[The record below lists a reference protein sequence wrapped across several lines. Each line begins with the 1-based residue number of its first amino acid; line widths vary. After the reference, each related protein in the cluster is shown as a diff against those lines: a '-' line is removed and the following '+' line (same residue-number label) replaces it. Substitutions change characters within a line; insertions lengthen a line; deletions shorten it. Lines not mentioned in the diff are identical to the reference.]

1 MLIFQCSNFQISC
14 FNLFFKHHPRTVQIT
29 LEHNYDKDCSV
40 AKVIRI
46 YVPYWISCAGLPP
59 LSLCV
64 MDISGKEKT
73 RFPQMSQS
81 AKKTEKNNWKV
92 TPDEMVDGYT
102 IASVLGFKGLGMS
115 ASIVTQGQETFG
127 PVKELMPLGDMV
139 ILFSLFLGKPWKIF
153 QQIGCFY

>member
-1 MLIFQCSNFQISC
+1 
-14 FNLFFKHHPRTVQIT
+14 
-29 LEHNYDKDCSV
+29 
-40 AKVIRI
+40 
-46 YVPYWISCAGLPP
+46 
-59 LSLCV
+59 

-73 RFPQMSQS
+73 RFPRMSQS
-81 AKKTEKNNWKV
+81 AKNTEKNNWKV

-127 PVKELMPLGDMV
+127 PVKELMPLSDMV
-139 ILFSLFLGKPWKIF
+139 ILFSLSLRKPWKIC

>member
-1 MLIFQCSNFQISC
+1 
-14 FNLFFKHHPRTVQIT
+14 
-29 LEHNYDKDCSV
+29 
-40 AKVIRI
+40 
-46 YVPYWISCAGLPP
+46 
-59 LSLCV
+59 

-73 RFPQMSQS
+73 RFPRMSPS

-139 ILFSLFLGKPWKIF
+139 FLFSLFLRKSWKSASKLGVFI
-153 QQIGCFY
+153 